1 MLLWN
6 QQSGSQADSQERH
19 PSGSA
24 HAKLHQQTSSRRA
37 AETSSR
43 RAAAPPSNKPPV
55 NFSLSL
61 CHYLCLCFS
70 YVTYWKQKIRGFV
83 FGDSSVRVQ
92 KKKKEAAR
100 IKRRGHRLPL
110 PFAVARMRVERGK
123 VRESAGKARENPDA
137 CRDLTATVP
146 ASHRASLN
154 NTPRPA
160 AAAEQWPAPETMQT
174 DSWSSRLTS
183 DSLYILYTLLYVLY
197 IVYKLSTINVSV
209 NAS

>member
-1 MLLWN
+1 MKPAVR
-6 QQSGSQADSQERH
+6 QSSRQPGTPSKRVSSREAPPADE
-19 PSGSA
+19 
-24 HAKLHQQTSSRRA
+24 QQTSSRNQQQ
-37 AETSSR
+37 TSSST
-43 RAAAPPSNKPPV
+43 AFKQTTCQLLFVPL
-55 NFSLSL
+55 SLSL
-61 CHYLCLCFS
+61 SLFLICYILETENTRFCVWWFICTCS
-70 YVTYWKQKIRGFV
+70 EE
-83 FGDSSVRVQ
+83 
-92 KKKKEAAR
+92 KKEAAR